1 MKFLRSTFL
10 TALLALIGGAVY
22 AGGCTARAY
31 YTQNGN
37 TVTFYNDSSSSYSG
51 NHTLTWHFGDRT
63 TGSGDQVSHTYNS
76 SGTFNACLV
85 IYDSASQCADS
96 TCFTITISNNNG
108 GNNCNASFSYGV
120 DSANSLKHFFSGS
133 APGAGLT
140 PHWTI
145 YDANTKNYTGQ
156 NIVHTFSGSGTYNVT
171 YSLIDSIGDTC
182 DFVTKTVT
190 INNNGGGNSGGGCN
204 ASFTSNVD
212 SSNSLR
218 YHFAGSAPSAGGSAS
233 WTIWENGFVSKYSGQ
248 NATHTFSAAGTYQVG
263 YTLEDSNGS
272 ICDTASQLITVTNNT
287 PSCKASFYV
296 ALDSNNKFNLY
307 LVNNST
313 GTTPNTRYSWDF
325 GDGTTSNAQ
334 YPTHQYTNF
343 GLYTICLTISD
354 SNTNCYSTY
363 CDSVGLDS
371 NGNILKTSGFGITVI
386 DEAMLGV
393 EEPSMFTGVNVYP
406 NPSSG
411 KFTFA
416 IDSKKG
422 ANMTIQVMNSMGQVV
437 AVNETYLTVGSN
449 KTQLDLSSLNDGL
462 YFVNLRAGDE
472 VKSVRLYLAR

>member
-1 MKFLRSTFL
+1 MKFLKSTFL

-22 AGGCTARAY
+22 AGCTAKFY
-31 YTQNGN
+31 YTQNSSGGIVFYDSSTSISGN
-37 TVTFYNDSSSSYSG
+37 HILAWNFGDGTTGYGNQVFHQYRPGTYNVCLTITDSTLCSDTACLTVVVKKGGGCKASAGYTQNGSTIQFSDYNSSSSYG
-51 NHTLTWHFGDRT
+51 HTFNWDFGDGAS
-63 TGSGDQVSHTYNS
+63 GSGFQVSHKYAPGTY
-76 SGTFNACLV
+76 TACLT
-85 IYDSASQCADS
+85 IYDSIANCADS
-96 TCFTITISNNNG
+96 TCMIITISNNNG
-108 GNNCNASFSYGV
+108 GGNCNASFSYGV
-120 DSANSLKHFFSGS
+120 DSANSLKHFFTGS
-133 APGAGLT
+133 TPSSGLT

-156 NIVHTFSGSGTYNVT
+156 NIVHTFSGSGTFNVT

-182 DFVTKTVT
+182 DFVTKMVTV
-190 INNNGGGNSGGGCN
+190 NNSGGGN
-204 ASFTSNVD
+204 
-212 SSNSLR
+212 
-218 YHFAGSAPSAGGSAS
+218 
-233 WTIWENGFVSKYSGQ
+233 
-248 NATHTFSAAGTYQVG
+248 
-263 YTLEDSNGS
+263 
-272 ICDTASQLITVTNNT
+272 
-287 PSCKASFYV
+287 SCKASFYV

-313 GTTPNTRYSWDF
+313 GTNRNTQYTWDF

-422 ANMTIQVMNSMGQVV
+422 TNMTMQVMNSMGQVV
-437 AVNETYLTVGSN
+437 TVNETYLTVGSN
-449 KTQLDLSSLNDGL
+449 KTQLDLSSLSDGL

>member
-22 AGGCTARAY
+22 AGCTARAT

-37 TVTFYNDSSSSYSG
+37 TVIFYNDSSTSISG
-51 NHTLTWHFGDRT
+51 NHTLRWNFGDGT
-63 TGSGDQVSHTYNS
+63 TGYGDQVVHRYAPGTYRACLTIYDSTSCMDSTCLTITVSNSGGGCAARAGYSQNGSIIMFSDYNS
-76 SGTFNACLV
+76 SSNNGHTFKWSFGDGNTGLGPQISHKYQQPGTYTACLT
-85 IYDSASQCADS
+85 IHDSIANCTDS
-96 TCFTITISNNNG
+96 TCLSVTISNNNG

-120 DSANSLKHFFSGS
+120 DSANSLKYFFSGS

-140 PHWTI
+140 PHWII

-190 INNNGGGNSGGGCN
+190 VNNNGGGN
-204 ASFTSNVD
+204 
-212 SSNSLR
+212 
-218 YHFAGSAPSAGGSAS
+218 
-233 WTIWENGFVSKYSGQ
+233 
-248 NATHTFSAAGTYQVG
+248 
-263 YTLEDSNGS
+263 
-272 ICDTASQLITVTNNT
+272 
-287 PSCKASFYV
+287 SCKASFYV

-313 GTTPNTRYSWDF
+313 GTTPNTRYSWNF

-334 YPTHQYTNF
+334 YPTHQYANF
-343 GLYTICLTISD
+343 GLYTICLTIM
-354 SNTNCYSTY
+354 NGNVCTSTY

-422 ANMTIQVMNSMGQVV
+422 ANMIMRVMNSMGQEV
-437 AVNETYLTVGSN
+437 ALNETYLTVGSN
-449 KTQLDLSSLNDGL
+449 KTQLDLSSLSDGL

-472 VKSVRLYLAR
+472 VKNVRLYLAR